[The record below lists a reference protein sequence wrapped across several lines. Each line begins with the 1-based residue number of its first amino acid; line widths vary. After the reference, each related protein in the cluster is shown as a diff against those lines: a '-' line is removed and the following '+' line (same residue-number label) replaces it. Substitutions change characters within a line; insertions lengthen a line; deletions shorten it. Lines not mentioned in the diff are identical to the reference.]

1 MPVPTEPGPH
11 YWRSGPDAPWQIVE
25 VSKGARG
32 LEFEIFERYRGE
44 PGAWCWYDVDM
55 EWGEWGERIPDNPTL
70 KAMREITADEWTE
83 EGGGGGTYCVFCGAE
98 QKSELIR
105 EYPHPLHD
113 GTARE
118 FRRWIDHAPDCPW
131 LLAQE
136 KTDANAD

>member
-55 EWGEWGERIPDNPTL
+55 EWGEWGERIPDSPTL
-70 KAMREITADEWTE
+70 KAMRQLARTDPWLFAGECGWT
-83 EGGGGGTYCVFCGAE
+83 CRHCRAV
-98 QKSELIR
+98 LNPR
-105 EYPHPLHD
+105 EHPD
-113 GTARE
+113 MSPAGVWAARNE
-118 FRRWIDHAPDCPW
+118 HHKPGCPW